1 MKKFEFSLSHMR
13 DYKERLLDEEKG
25 ALRRVK
31 SERDAIEDD
40 IRRLDSEF
48 AQLSLEL
55 VKAQMKG
62 TTIVELR
69 KYSAQL
75 DNVRLQQEER
85 KKALAK
91 AEQRVEKQMKVVIAA
106 NQEVS
111 KLDKLQERQ
120 YEEYRH
126 QVTKAEEDR
135 IDEFVAQTLCRVAV

>member
-25 ALRRVK
+25 A
-31 SERDAIEDD
+31 
-40 IRRLDSEF
+40 
-48 AQLSLEL
+48 LEL

>member
-25 ALRRVK
+25 VLQRVK
-31 SERDAIEDD
+31 NERDAIEEA
-40 IRRLDSEF
+40 IQRLDREF
-48 AQLSLEL
+48 AELSLKM
-55 VKAQMKG
+55 VKAQTQG

-69 KYSAQL
+69 RLSAQL
-75 DNVRLQQEER
+75 DNVRLQQEDL
-85 KKALAK
+85 KKALQK
-91 AEQRVEKQMKVVIAA
+91 AELKVEHQMKAVIAA

-126 QVTKAEEDR
+126 QVNKAEEDR
-135 IDEFVAQTLCRVAV
+135 IDEFVSQNLARAAG

>member
-1 MKKFEFSLSHMR
+1 MASRMYMSHP
-13 DYKERLLDEEKG
+13 EN
-25 ALRRVK
+25 AL
-31 SERDAIEDD
+31 
-40 IRRLDSEF
+40 
-48 AQLSLEL
+48 
-55 VKAQMKG
+55 
-62 TTIVELR
+62 
-69 KYSAQL
+69 
-75 DNVRLQQEER
+75 LQQEER